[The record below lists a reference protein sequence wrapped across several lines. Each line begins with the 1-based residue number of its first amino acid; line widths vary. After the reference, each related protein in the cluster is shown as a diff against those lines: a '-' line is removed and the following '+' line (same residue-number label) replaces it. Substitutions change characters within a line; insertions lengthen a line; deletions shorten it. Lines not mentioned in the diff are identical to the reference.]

1 MEALKKPVGYYDDLE
16 ISVEEAISNAA
27 LPDCLFYFKD
37 QKQRKFFLPTEIEAE
52 TVGDILR
59 HIMQINREDMGTP
72 PEERKPIL
80 IYISCRGGSLDDGLS
95 VIDAIENSITPV
107 YTINIGYAYSMGF
120 LIALAGHKRFCT
132 KNAMFLMHDGTDF
145 VVDSSA
151 KAMDRLEFNKR
162 MEDRLKQYVV
172 SHSKITKEEYEQKYR
187 VEWYMFA
194 EEAKGNGF
202 VDSIVGE
209 DCDLTSII

>member
-1 MEALKKPVGYYDDLE
+1 METAKKSVGYYDDIE
-16 ISVEEAISNAA
+16 ISVTEAVSNAA
-27 LPDCLFYFKD
+27 ALDCLFYIKD
-37 QKQRKFFLPTEIEAE
+37 LKQRKLFLPTEIEAE
-52 TVGDILR
+52 TVADIVR

-80 IYISCRGGSLDDGLS
+80 LYVSCRGGSLDDGLS

-120 LIALAGHKRFCT
+120 LIGLAGHKRFCT

-172 SHSKITKEEYEQKYR
+172 SHSTITKEEYEQKYR

-194 EEAKGNGF
+194 EEAKENGF
-202 VDSIVGE
+202 VDCIVGE
-209 DCDLTSII
+209 DCALSDII

>member
-37 QKQRKFFLPTEIEAE
+37 LKQRKFFLPTEIEAE

-80 IYISCRGGSLDDGLS
+80 IYISCRGGSPDDGLS
-95 VIDAIENSITPV
+95 VIDAST
-107 YTINIGYAYSMGF
+107 
-120 LIALAGHKRFCT
+120 
-132 KNAMFLMHDGTDF
+132 LMPATVH
-145 VVDSSA
+145 VWARNDSS
-151 KAMDRLEFNKR
+151 
-162 MEDRLKQYVV
+162 
-172 SHSKITKEEYEQKYR
+172 
-187 VEWYMFA
+187 
-194 EEAKGNGF
+194 
-202 VDSIVGE
+202 IVK
-209 DCDLTSII
+209 

>member
-1 MEALKKPVGYYDDLE
+1 
-16 ISVEEAISNAA
+16 
-27 LPDCLFYFKD
+27 
-37 QKQRKFFLPTEIEAE
+37 
-52 TVGDILR
+52 
-59 HIMQINREDMGTP
+59 
-72 PEERKPIL
+72 
-80 IYISCRGGSLDDGLS
+80 
-95 VIDAIENSITPV
+95 
-107 YTINIGYAYSMGF
+107 
-120 LIALAGHKRFCT
+120 
-132 KNAMFLMHDGTDF
+132 
-145 VVDSSA
+145 
-151 KAMDRLEFNKR
+151 